1 VSDDVRI
8 REAHPRDAPVIVDF
22 QIRMARATEDLE
34 LDFDTVTRG
43 VAAVFADPAKGTY
56 RVAEAD
62 GRVIA
67 SLLTTFEWSDW
78 RNGTVLW
85 IQSVYVLPEWRRR
98 GIYRRLYE
106 HLRRE
111 VETSPDLRGLRLY
124 VDQRNTAAQEVYE
137 RLGMTKE
144 HYQLYEWLKG

>member
-1 VSDDVRI
+1 MNDGVEI
-8 REAHPRDAPVIVDF
+8 REARPGDAPVIVDF
-22 QIRMARATEDLE
+22 QIRMARSTEGLE

-56 RVAEAD
+56 WVAESED
-62 GRVIA
+62 RVIG

-98 GIYRRLYE
+98 GVYKSLYE
-106 HLRRE
+106 HLKRQ
-111 VETSPDLRGLRLY
+111 VEKSPGLRGLRLY
-124 VDQRNTAAQEVYE
+124 VDQRNTAAQQVYE

-144 HYQLYEWLKG
+144 HYQMYEWLK

>member
-1 VSDDVRI
+1 MNDDLAI
-8 REAHPRDAPVIVDF
+8 REARPEDAPVIVDF
-22 QIRMARATEDLE
+22 QIRMARSTEDLE

-56 RVAEAD
+56 WVAEAE
-62 GRVIA
+62 GRVVG

-98 GIYRRLYE
+98 GIYTKLYE
-106 HLRRE
+106 HLRRQ
-111 VETSPDLRGLRLY
+111 VERSPDLRGLRLY
-124 VDQRNTAAQEVYE
+124 VDQRNTAAQQVYE

-144 HYQLYEWLKG
+144 HYQMYEWLKG